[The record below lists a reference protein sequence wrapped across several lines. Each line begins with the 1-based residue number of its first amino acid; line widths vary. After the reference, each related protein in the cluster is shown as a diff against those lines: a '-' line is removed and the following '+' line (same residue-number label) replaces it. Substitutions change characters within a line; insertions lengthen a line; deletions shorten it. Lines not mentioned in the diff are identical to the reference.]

1 MEDPRHH
8 SRTAGLLSAALG
20 SALLALTLTPQSA
33 QANPPT
39 SGHCSGTGKW
49 WVVCEAEDDTTT
61 PGTSGQG
68 VGGNDGGGSSTGNGS
83 SGKPPACTYEKME
96 PQPPADSEYRLGHA
110 ADEKGAIFIRSCEL
124 TRDDGTGTMTDEQL
138 VWVADGE
145 EPPAVDPEAVAAIAV
160 SKMELLGPDIASPR
174 TAGRY
179 TVGVPMWLWVDQ
191 TPTSYGPQTT
201 SATAGAV
208 TVTATARVSSIAWSM
223 GDGSTVTCNGPG
235 TPYKGSSDIAESP
248 TCGHIYKA
256 SSAKAQSGK
265 FTVTATSTWT
275 VDWQGGG
282 ESGQFTEIRESDVQV
297 AIGELQVVR

>member
-1 MEDPRHH
+1 M
-8 SRTAGLLSAALG
+8 LSAALG
-20 SALLALTLTPQSA
+20 SALLILALTSQLA
-33 QANPPT
+33 EANQPT
-39 SGHCSGTGKW
+39 GGHCSGTGKW

-68 VGGNDGGGSSTGNGS
+68 TGGDDGGSRSGNGS
-83 SGKPPACTYEKME
+83 SGKPPVCAYEKME

-138 VWVADGE
+138 VWVANGE
-145 EPPAVDPEAVAAIAV
+145 EPPAVDPAAVAAIAV
-160 SKMELLGPDIASPR
+160 SKMKLLGPDIASPR
-174 TAGRY
+174 AAGRY
-179 TVGVPMWLWVDQ
+179 TVGVPMWIWVDE

-208 TVTATARVSSIAWSM
+208 TVTATARVSSITWSM

-235 TPYKGSSDIAESP
+235 TPYKGSSDMAESP

-256 SSAKAQSGK
+256 SSAKVQSGK
-265 FTVTATSTWT
+265 FTVTAMSTWT
-275 VDWQGGG
+275 VDWQGGS
-282 ESGQFTEIRESDVQV
+282 ESGQFTETRESDVQV